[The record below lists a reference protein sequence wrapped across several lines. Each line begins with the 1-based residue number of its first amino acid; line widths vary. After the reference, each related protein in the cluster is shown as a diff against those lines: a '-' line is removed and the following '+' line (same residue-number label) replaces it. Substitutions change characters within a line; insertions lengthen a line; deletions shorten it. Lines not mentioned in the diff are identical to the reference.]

1 MAESDVVAE
10 IERYFVLPGQATAY
24 KVGMMKILE
33 LRELARSEL
42 GDRFDIREFHNVVL
56 TNGSMP
62 LNTLE
67 LLVRQYI
74 EQKKA
79 DTAG

>member
-33 LRELARSEL
+33 LRELARSQL
-42 GDRFDIREFHNVVL
+42 GDRFDIREFHSVVL